1 MLSWRQKEAH
11 HRLLQ
16 WAEREGRIKTVETTY
31 EDKKL
36 YNAGSFVSGNK
47 ARKDAYTG
55 YKYGSNGKG
64 HKPKPHQALTV
75 KAR

>member
-16 WAEREGRIKTVETTY
+16 WAEREGRIKTVETVTA
-31 EDKKL
+31 EERKF
-36 YNAGSFVSGNK
+36 NPGSFITGNT